1 MLQIFLFSSSLLCCL
16 KEYKQSTQKIND
28 FRCFFLF
35 FIDFPDISALRRLS
49 NGIEVHKDLITE
61 EIFMENLFAARL

>member
-1 MLQIFLFSSSLLCCL
+1 MILGVFLFC
-16 KEYKQSTQKIND
+16 
-28 FRCFFLF
+28 
-35 FIDFPDISALRRLS
+35 IDFPDISALRRLS